1 MQKLLLGIGLA
12 CVCGAGAF
20 AGTFK
25 SITIDGDT
33 SDWVGVAPAYT
44 DEDGV
49 NNPSGVDFQNV
60 YLANDANY
68 LYIRYTLK
76 QPADPFQGYPN
87 ETYIW
92 LDNDTNPATG
102 YHPFG
107 NTLFGSSLMIISD
120 QAYQEAGGGFNE
132 GTLTNANVAYGALTV
147 PGTDFEFRI
156 SRSVTG
162 VAGAFTGVSLLT
174 NNTIEVQLGSS
185 TGNGDSLPS
194 WTNYGILSYTF
205 AASPAILT
213 TNLPLVTLTNTSW
226 QVNQSGTDLGTAWLD
241 QAYDDTL
248 SPWSSGNG
256 LFGYTPVPGVYPTIQ
271 TALTSS
277 GQNTYYF
284 RTHFS
289 WNNQAD
295 NIAFV
300 VTNYLSDGAVYYV
313 NGVEARRVRMPTG
326 TIGFAT
332 SAASTNSPAGQ
343 PDVFGISAGLLLIG
357 DNLLEVE
364 THQEAT
370 SSADMVFGMS
380 LTAAAQLPL
389 VNANTN
395 LPANQVA
402 QIAQFASFTS
412 DVVGS
417 GPLTYQWFKNGAPIA
432 GGTNASLIFY
442 SVSAGDAG
450 SYALSVSNSF
460 GTNLTRTASLA
471 VLLDTIPP
479 AVRAV
484 VASANLITVTFS
496 EPLDAASANNAAYYV
511 LSGGAAVA
519 SAVINPSDSRQVT
532 LTTAAPLTF
541 GTVYALT
548 INGVADIYS
557 NAAQTTVSF
566 TRTITIDGAMD
577 DWAGL
582 TPVYS
587 SDAPSGNTNAA
598 DFKDI
603 YVCNDTNYYYFRV
616 TLWADID
623 PGSGQFPAYANLF
636 FDTDNN
642 AGTGYAAF
650 GSDMLVQSGYSY
662 QQKDGGIANGFVDG
676 YGINGLDWLC
686 LPQAPGTNFEFRL
699 LRTATFGEDGTPVF
713 SANAINFLFQGMN
726 TSFAVQN
733 QAPASGVMSYTN
745 VIPPSVAPLPLGKL
759 AVTALAARQA
769 AIVWDPPGTLQ
780 ESSSLTGPWTNLP
793 SATSP
798 NVITVSGGN
807 QFFRLTQ

>member
-1 MQKLLLGIGLA
+1 MKRLLLGIALA
-12 CVCGAGAF
+12 CACGTSAL

-68 LYIRYTLK
+68 LYIRFTLK
-76 QPADPFQGYPN
+76 QTANPFLGN
-87 ETYIW
+87 TYIW
-92 LDNDTNPATG
+92 LDNDNNSVTG
-102 YHPFG
+102 FHPFG

-132 GTLTNANVAYGALTV
+132 GTLTNASVAYGALTV
-147 PGTDFEFRI
+147 PGTNFEFRI
-156 SRSVTG
+156 ARNVTG
-162 VAGAFTGVSLLT
+162 VSGAYAGVPLL
-174 NNTIEVQLGSS
+174 NNTTIEVQLG
-185 TGNGDSLPS
+185 TDGGGGDSLPS
-194 WTNYGILSYTF
+194 WGNYGSLSYTF
-205 AASPAILT
+205 ATAPAVLT
-213 TNLPLVTLTNTSW
+213 TNFPLVTLTNSSW
-226 QVNQSGTDLGTAWLD
+226 KVNQSGTDLGTTWLG
-241 QAYDDTL
+241 QAYDDTQ
-248 SPWSSGNG
+248 SPWSSGTG
-256 LFGYTPVPGVYPTIQ
+256 LFGYTPAPGVYPTIH
-271 TALTSS
+271 TALSSS

-289 WNNQAD
+289 WNSLAD

-300 VTNYLSDGAVYYV
+300 ATNYLSDGAVYYV
-313 NGVEARRVRMPTG
+313 NGVEARRVRMPAG

-357 DNLLEVE
+357 DNILEVE
-364 THQEAT
+364 THQEAS
-370 SSADMVFGMS
+370 SSADMVFGIS

-395 LPANQVA
+395 LPANQIA
-402 QIAQFASFTS
+402 QIANFAEFTA

-417 GPLTYQWFKNGAPIA
+417 GPLAYQWFKNGSPIA
-432 GGTNASLIFY
+432 GGTNSSLIFY

-450 SYALSVSNSF
+450 NYALSVSNSF
-460 GTNLTRTASLA
+460 GTNLTRTASLT

-479 AVRAV
+479 AVRAI
-484 VASANLITVTFS
+484 AAGSSQINVTFS
-496 EPLDAASANNAAYYV
+496 EPLDATSANNATHYA
-511 LSGGAAVA
+511 LNGGAAVA

-532 LTTAAPLTF
+532 LSTAAPLTF
-541 GTVYALT
+541 GAVYALT
-548 INGVADIYS
+548 INGVADIYG
-557 NAAQTTVSF
+557 NAARTTVSF

-587 SDAPSGNTNAA
+587 SGTPSGNTNAA

-603 YVCNDTNYYYFRV
+603 YVCNDAIYYYFRV
-616 TLWADID
+616 TLWTDIA
-623 PGSGQFPAYANLF
+623 PVSGQFPAYVNMF

-726 TSFAVQN
+726 PSFIVQN
-733 QAPASGVMSYTN
+733 QAPASGVISYTN
-745 VIPPSVAPLPLGKL
+745 INPPVVPPMPLGNL
-759 AVTALAARQA
+759 ALFALPGQRAAV
-769 AIVWDPPGTLQ
+769 VWDSPGTLQ
-780 ESSSLTGPWTNLP
+780 ESSSLTGGSWTNVP
-793 SATSP
+793 SATMPYVIPTSSP
-798 NVITVSGGN
+798 A